1 MKIVD
6 AHCDI
11 WWDVAYRHGR
21 GERNV
26 LERVHLPAMRAG
38 GVEGAVFA
46 LWTEP
51 ERGNDYVTPTAWMLS
66 GMREELAACDAVQGV
81 KSRCDLEQARAEGKF
96 WIVTAAEGMDAI
108 GGNPSGIDWYYD
120 HGVRWGMLTW
130 NGENALAAGA
140 GCPHG
145 GGLKE
150 AGRLAVRRME
160 DLGMVVDVSHL
171 NDAGFAD
178 VVRQA
183 RGPVVASHS
192 NCRRLCDVPRNL
204 TDDQLRALRDCGGV
218 IGVNAYHGFV
228 HKEREK
234 QTVETLAH
242 HAAHIID
249 VCGIDHVGFGFDF
262 CAYLGP
268 GNDPIPD
275 MTGHGQAP
283 RMAEQLR
290 RMGLREDELE
300 KICRGNWLRV
310 LETVLQ
316 K

>member
-1 MKIVD
+1 
-6 AHCDI
+6 
-11 WWDVAYRHGR
+11 
-21 GERNV
+21 
-26 LERVHLPAMRAG
+26 
-38 GVEGAVFA
+38 
-46 LWTEP
+46 
-51 ERGNDYVTPTAWMLS
+51 
-66 GMREELAACDAVQGV
+66 
-81 KSRCDLEQARAEGKF
+81 
-96 WIVTAAEGMDAI
+96 
-108 GGNPSGIDWYYD
+108 
-120 HGVRWGMLTW
+120 
-130 NGENALAAGA
+130 
-140 GCPHG
+140 
-145 GGLKE
+145 
-150 AGRLAVRRME
+150 ME

-204 TDDQLRALRDCGGV
+204 TDEQLRALRDCSGV

-228 HKEREK
+228 HKEQEK
-234 QTVETLAH
+234 QTVERLPH

-275 MTGHGQAP
+275 MTGHGQVP
-283 RMAEQLR
+283 RMVEQLQC
-290 RMGLREDELE
+290 MGLREDELE

-310 LETVLQ
+310 LETVLE